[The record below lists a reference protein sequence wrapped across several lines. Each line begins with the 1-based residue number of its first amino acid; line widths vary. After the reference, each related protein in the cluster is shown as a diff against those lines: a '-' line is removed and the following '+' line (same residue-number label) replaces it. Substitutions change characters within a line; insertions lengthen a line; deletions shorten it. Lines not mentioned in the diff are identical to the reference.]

1 MLHVFLVIL
10 KIIGIILA
18 VLLGILLFVALSLL
32 FWPISY
38 KAEGSYKGTFQGRA
52 LVRFWGPV
60 IWLRILYEEKISYRL
75 RIFGIPVLDSNR
87 TSSRGDSR
95 KKSGKKKTSKRKK
108 SYLDEEDHW
117 ESDDSVTVDGA
128 EHEPKSEEA
137 DSDGERDLLSAD
149 SDGKRRE
156 RKKQKHSSSEESV
169 AQKAGQVKDKLHDLA
184 ESIRNMKSIWK
195 EEAVQTGIGKIKKEL
210 LLFVKKIKPRKL
222 RWYVRFGFE
231 DPATT
236 GQTLAVLSV
245 LRGMWGR
252 ELYVHPDFEN
262 KVLETEF
269 QAKGYVQ
276 GIRLARLIW
285 KYYFDKDI
293 KYVFEKGKGARRK

>member
-18 VLLGILLFVALSLL
+18 VLLGILFFVALSLL
-32 FWPISY
+32 FWPVSY
-38 KAEGSYKGTFQGRA
+38 QADGSYKGTFQGRA

-60 IWLRILYEEKISYRL
+60 IWLRIWYDEKISYRL

-87 TSSRGDSR
+87 TSSRGGSR
-95 KKSGKKKTSKRKK
+95 KKSGKKNASKRKK

-117 ESDDSVTVDGA
+117 ESSDSETVDETEREPDA
-128 EHEPKSEEA
+128 EET
-137 DSDGERDLLSAD
+137 DSKDERDHVSAD
-149 SDGKRRE
+149 SAGGNRG
-156 RKKQKHSSSEESV
+156 RKKQKHPSEKSV
-169 AQKAGQVKDKLHDLA
+169 AQKAGQVKNKLHDLA

-222 RWYVRFGFE
+222 WWYVRFGFE

-252 ELYVHPDFEN
+252 ELYIRPDFEN

-269 QAKGYVQ
+269 QAKGSVQ
-276 GIRLARLIW
+276 GIRFVRLIW

>member
-10 KIIGIILA
+10 KIIGIVLA

-32 FWPISY
+32 FWPVSY
-38 KAEGSYKGTFQGRA
+38 RADGSYKGTFRGRA

-60 IWLRILYEEKISYRL
+60 IWLRIRYDEKISYRL
-75 RIFGIPVLDSNR
+75 RIFGIPILDSNR
-87 TSSRGDSR
+87 TLSHDGSH
-95 KKSGKKKTSKRKK
+95 KKSGKKSASGRKK
-108 SYLDEEDHW
+108 SYLDDEEDW
-117 ESDDSVTVDGA
+117 ESDSETVDETERELEA
-128 EHEPKSEEA
+128 EETDSNHEQEP
-137 DSDGERDLLSAD
+137 LSAD

-156 RKKQKHSSSEESV
+156 RKKQKHSSSEKSV
-169 AQKAGQVKDKLHDLA
+169 AQKAGQVKNKLHDLA
-184 ESIRNMKSIWK
+184 ETIRNIKSIWK
-195 EEAVQTGIGKIKKEL
+195 EEAVQTGFGKIKKEL
-210 LLFVKKIKPRKL
+210 FLFVKKIKPRKL
-222 RWYVRFGFE
+222 QWYVRFGFE
-231 DPATT
+231 DPAIT

-252 ELYVHPDFEN
+252 ELYVRPDFEN

-276 GIRLARLIW
+276 GIRFARLIW